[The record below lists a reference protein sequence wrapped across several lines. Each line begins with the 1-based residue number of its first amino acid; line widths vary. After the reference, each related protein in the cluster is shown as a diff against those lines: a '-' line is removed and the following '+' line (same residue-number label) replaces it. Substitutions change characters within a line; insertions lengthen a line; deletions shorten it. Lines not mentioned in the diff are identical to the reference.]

1 MADGKTLIANRVSPL
16 QSRILNLQS
25 LFFNLKSEIA
35 MFCIALISNLS
46 PPLTDSEFISFVRQG
61 EPSAVARAI
70 TRVERGG
77 PDARDLIRALFPFT
91 GHAIIIGVTGAPG
104 TGKSTLVNALAK
116 HYHAQHNRA
125 AILAVDPSSPF
136 TGGAILGDRFRMQD
150 LAGTGVF
157 IRSMAS
163 RGQLGGLAAAVSDA
177 ILVFDAAGFE
187 MILVE
192 TVGAGQG
199 EVEIVKHAHTTL
211 VLEAP
216 GFGDDIQAIKAGI
229 LEIADI
235 LVVNKADRDGANAT
249 AAALEMNLNLNP
261 EAQAWRPPVLKT
273 VATSADGIT
282 ELAEAIARHQT
293 YLDVNGLRARQD
305 AARFQDEL
313 RGLLQQQ
320 LLERQLATL
329 PPNRWNEL
337 LAEITARKRDVY
349 TAAAEILDY
358 HV

>member
-1 MADGKTLIANRVSPL
+1 MCIQFSCSLITDSKLSSSSL
-16 QSRILNLQS
+16 QSPVSNLQS
-25 LFFNLKSEIA
+25 GN
-35 MFCIALISNLS
+35 
-46 PPLTDSEFISFVRQG
+46 PL
-61 EPSAVARAI
+61 AVARAI

-77 PDARDLIRALFPFT
+77 PQARELIQEIFPLTGRADL
-91 GHAIIIGVTGAPG
+91 IGVTGAPG

-116 HYHAQHNRA
+116 EFQGRGKQV

-150 LAGTGVF
+150 LQGTGVF

-177 ILVFDAAGFE
+177 TLVLDAAGFDV
-187 MILVE
+187 ILIE

-199 EVEIVKHAHTTL
+199 EVDIARYAHTTL

-249 AAALEMNLNLNP
+249 VAALEMNLNLNSDRN
-261 EAQAWRPPVLKT
+261 AWRPPVLQT
-273 VATSADGIT
+273 VALSGKGVP
-282 ELAEAIARHQT
+282 ELVDAIGKHQI
-293 YLDVNGLRARQD
+293 YLREHNLRRQHESTRFRETLYGLLKA
-305 AARFQDEL
+305 
-313 RGLLQQQ
+313 GLLQNT
-320 LLERQLATL
+320 LARYPAAQWDGWL
-329 PPNRWNEL
+329 D
-337 LAEITARKRDVY
+337 EITDRKRDVY
-349 TAAAEILDY
+349 TVANQILDDTK
-358 HV
+358 